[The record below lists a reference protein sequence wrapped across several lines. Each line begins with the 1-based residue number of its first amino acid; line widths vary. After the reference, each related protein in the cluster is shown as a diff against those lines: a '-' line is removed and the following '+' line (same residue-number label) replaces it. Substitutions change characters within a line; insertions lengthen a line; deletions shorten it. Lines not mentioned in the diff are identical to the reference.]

1 MGSIVAE
8 GSSDSIGCRFVVN
21 GAGKAETN
29 SHDADACP
37 VRLVKSA

>member
-1 MGSIVAE
+1 MGSIVAQ

-29 SHDADACP
+29 SPDADVCTVCP
-37 VRLVKSA
+37 MKAA